1 VRCVARPPLVAGA
14 LFISATIWYVYTS
27 LKMIGAGAM
36 VTLPKAAERIQQF
49 EKGALTS
56 RIGDI
61 EASLQGLDRTGCEEA
76 FRALVVSPDLLE
88 SALVLKKAAGQVNV
102 LIHAIGILLSLPHI
116 LRPGESIESL
126 SLGAGNTGRPFDL
139 ETSLR
144 IAEFKFIQWRGG
156 PESIRQNSLFKDFY
170 LLAEYDSNKEKY
182 LYVLG
187 TEHPLHFLNGGRVL
201 SSVMSRNNKLW
212 TSFRQTYGDRFSRV
226 NEYYEYR
233 KAAVMLIN
241 LAEILPQLVMNVSSS
256 VDSND
261 L

>member
-1 VRCVARPPLVAGA
+1 
-14 LFISATIWYVYTS
+14 
-27 LKMIGAGAM
+27 M

-49 EKGALTS
+49 ERGALTS
-56 RIGDI
+56 HIGDI
-61 EASLQGLDRTGCEEA
+61 EASLQGLDKKGCEEA
-76 FRALVVSPDLLE
+76 FRALVLGPDLLE

-116 LRPGESIESL
+116 LRSGETIEAL

-144 IAEFKFIQWRGG
+144 IAEFKFIHWRGG
-156 PESIRQNSLFKDFY
+156 PEAIRQNSLFKDFY

-187 TEHPLHFLNGGRVL
+187 TEHPLHFLNGGRAL

-212 TSFRQTYGDRFSRV
+212 TTFQQTYGDRFSRV

-233 KAAVMLIN
+233 KTEVKLVN
-241 LAEILPQLVMNVSSS
+241 LSEILPQLIMSKSS
-256 VDSND
+256 VVESDD